1 MDYEQYKQIDSIVEN
16 LVKKHLM
23 NGSVESKEI
32 LAVTQAYIIMQIKSK
47 ELYFALAAILEDLE
61 GNINPDDMP
70 LYSLI
75 EDANNVI
82 KKADFINGKL

>member
-1 MDYEQYKQIDSIVEN
+1 MDYEQIDLIVEK

-23 NGSVESKEI
+23 SGFLESKEI
-32 LAVTQAYIIMQIKSK
+32 LAVTQAYMIMRIKSQ

-70 LYSLI
+70 LYSLM
-75 EDANNVI
+75 EDANNII

>member
-1 MDYEQYKQIDSIVEN
+1 MDYEQIDLIVEK
-16 LVKKHLM
+16 LVKKHPMSGFL
-23 NGSVESKEI
+23 ESKEI
-32 LAVTQAYIIMQIKSK
+32 LAVTQAYMIMRIKSQ

-70 LYSLI
+70 LYSLM
-75 EDANNVI
+75 EDANNII